1 MLAQFRAFAKSPVA
15 NVLLGLILVSF
26 LFVGGRSVLS
36 AAGNSKDAVVR
47 AGGRTVT
54 SAQFRQMFQRAL
66 QRLSQQNNNQP
77 VTTAEALKNDVDKR
91 LLDEVSQEEALAAWI
106 SKIGVR
112 PADKLIADEL
122 HKQPQL
128 FNPVSG
134 VFDKAAYQEILRSN
148 GLTAPEFEAG
158 LRDQIA
164 QTHVLTGLVSGL
176 QAPAV
181 YSALEAVF
189 RQEGRGFTWFA
200 LPASAVPPPPAPTE
214 AELQAYLRDNA
225 AGLMRPATR
234 RVSLVRFSAALLAPT
249 LTVDPAQVRKRYDFE
264 KDALSTPEKRSF
276 VQVAAAS
283 PAQAARLLKG
293 LAAGEAPAA
302 VAAAAKAPAPALH
315 ADQPRTAVPDAA
327 VAAAVFAMRP
337 GEVRQVQGSLGPA
350 VVKLQG
356 VTPGHDA
363 SFEEARP
370 KLEAEVR
377 RAQAVAKATE
387 LSQTYDDARNGG
399 ADLAEAARR
408 AGVPVTP
415 LPEFDVQGRDGRGQP
430 VPVPPKL
437 VQTAFGLPQGG
448 TSEVLEAV
456 PGQGE
461 FYAIRVDGAKPSAPY
476 TVDEVRGPLTRQL
489 QLQALAKALKARADA
504 LVAEV
509 KAGKPIAAVAAEAH
523 AQAASAVVR
532 RDQARQQPTFG
543 EQLLGEVFAGKPGDV
558 VLAPDPRGA
567 GLLVARVDA
576 VRLADPTEAG
586 RAAQVLRRA
595 ATSSLYEDVAVNA
608 RSAAAA
614 LIRPRTDP
622 VLARRAVT
630 GDAAPAA
637 LAPR

>member
-36 AAGNSKDAVVR
+36 AAGASKDAVVR

-77 VTTAEALKNDVDKR
+77 VSSAEALKADVDKR

-106 SKIGVR
+106 AKIGVR
-112 PADKLIADEL
+112 PGDKLIADEL

-134 VFDKAAYQEILRSN
+134 VFDKAAYAQLLQLN
-148 GLTAPEFEAG
+148 GLTATEFEAG

-164 QTHVLTGLVSGL
+164 QTHVLTGLVAGL
-176 QAPAV
+176 QAPAA
-181 YSALEAVF
+181 YTALEAVF
-189 RQEGRGFTWFA
+189 SGEGRSFTWFA
-200 LPASAVPPPPAPTE
+200 LPASAVPAPAAPTE
-214 AELQAYLRDNA
+214 AELQAYLHDNA
-225 AGLMRPATR
+225 ANLMRPATR
-234 RVSLVRFSAALLAPT
+234 QVSLVRFSAALLAPNLT
-249 LTVDPAQVRKRYDFE
+249 LDPVQVRKRFDFE

-276 VQVAAAS
+276 VQLAATS
-283 PAQAARLLKG
+283 PAQAARLFKG
-293 LAAGEAPAA
+293 LGAGEDAAA
-302 VAAAAKAPAPALH
+302 VAAAAKSPPPSVQ
-315 ADQPRTAVPDAA
+315 ADQPRSAMADAE

-337 GEVRQVQGSLGPA
+337 GEVRQVRGSLGPA

-356 VTPGHDA
+356 VSPGHDA
-363 SFEEARP
+363 VFEEARP
-370 KLEAEVR
+370 KVEAEVR
-377 RAQAVAKATE
+377 RAQAVAKAGE
-387 LSQTYDDARNGG
+387 VMQAYDDARGGG

-408 AGVPVTP
+408 AGAAVTP
-415 LPEFDVQGRDGRGQP
+415 VPEFDAQGHDGRGQP

-437 VQTAFGLPQGG
+437 VQTAFALPQGG

-461 FYAIRVDGAKPSAPY
+461 FYAIRVDQAKAAAPY
-476 TVDEVRGPLTRQL
+476 TVDEVRAPLTRQL
-489 QLQALAKALKARADA
+489 QLQALAKALKARGDA
-504 LVAEV
+504 LAAEI
-509 KAGKPIAAVAAEAH
+509 KAGKPPAAVAAEAH
-523 AQAASAVVR
+523 AQAASATVR
-532 RDQARQQPTFG
+532 RDQAQQQPTFG
-543 EQLLGEVFAGKPGDV
+543 TQLLGQVFAGKPGDV

-576 VRLADPTEAG
+576 VRQADPAEAG
-586 RAAQVLRRA
+586 RAAQALRRA
-595 ATSSLYEDVAVNA
+595 ATTALYEDVAVNA

-614 LIRPRTDP
+614 LIRPKADP
-622 VLARRAVT
+622 ALARRAVT
-630 GDAAPAA
+630 GDAGAAAPA
-637 LAPR
+637 RR